1 MFNGAKSAEKG
12 FALLEASGFLGEG
25 TADDKAA
32 FLLDNDGKLELA
44 KVGDYVGGGDDEHK
58 EVLRII
64 LQTFD
69 FEGVPLDSALR
80 MFIALIK
87 LPGESQKIDRIISR
101 FSERFV
107 ACNPHGE
114 HALDHEDTGT
124 IIAFSLVML
133 NVDAHSDKIAQKRKM
148 TVEQYL
154 NNLRG
159 ICTDGSSPNASMLRG
174 LYARVTRYEWAVEE
188 RARMTVVREGWL
200 SKASS
205 RKVGGADRPFFA
217 VLSTRALY
225 FYRSDRAVEPAAYL
239 RLEGLGVRGAMGKG
253 AWRFELYAIGAD
265 GSKIDPNSKEAKESS
280 DGRMV
285 KLAEPAEAGGAP
297 RKTIS
302 RHSSFLFTCESH
314 KEAREWVEAVR
325 CYTLD
330 DPQVAATPSSPT
342 K

>member
-107 ACNPHGE
+107 ACNPPRR
-114 HALDHEDTGT
+114 A
-124 IIAFSLVML
+124 
-133 NVDAHSDKIAQKRKM
+133 
-148 TVEQYL
+148 
-154 NNLRG
+154 
-159 ICTDGSSPNASMLRG
+159 CT
-174 LYARVTRYEWAVEE
+174 
-188 RARMTVVREGWL
+188 
-200 SKASS
+200 
-205 RKVGGADRPFFA
+205 RP
-217 VLSTRALY
+217 
-225 FYRSDRAVEPAAYL
+225 
-239 RLEGLGVRGAMGKG
+239 
-253 AWRFELYAIGAD
+253 
-265 GSKIDPNSKEAKESS
+265 
-280 DGRMV
+280 
-285 KLAEPAEAGGAP
+285 
-297 RKTIS
+297 
-302 RHSSFLFTCESH
+302 
-314 KEAREWVEAVR
+314 
-325 CYTLD
+325 
-330 DPQVAATPSSPT
+330 
-342 K
+342 